1 MTCEEV
7 RGKLTAYSEK
17 WLSPEETREMEAH
30 LQSCA
35 KCRAEFQ
42 AYSETVR
49 TLKKLRP
56 AEPPALQKEFLFQK
70 IRWSLR
76 TKKSSPAVYRK
87 RRKFAWLIMTGVV
100 VLFMIWNYRY
110 KENRRFPG
118 ESGFQQKQENEFF
131 LEEYVLSTQLN
142 PVGRQASLAIVA
154 LDEP

>member
-1 MTCEEV
+1 MTCKEV
-7 RGKLTAYSEK
+7 REKFTAYSEN
-17 WLSPEETREMEAH
+17 WLSPEETRKMGAH

-42 AYSETVR
+42 AYSETVGA
-49 TLKKLRP
+49 LKKLHP

-70 IRWSLR
+70 IRQRLR
-76 TKKSSPAVYRK
+76 SKRSSPIVYRK

-110 KENRRFPG
+110 KENKRFPAA
-118 ESGFQQKQENEFF
+118 SGFQQKQENEFF
-131 LEEYVLSTQLN
+131 LEEYVLSTQLS
-142 PVGRQASLAIVA
+142 PVGQQASLAILA